1 MSTLTQD
8 DISKAFKSAISGS
21 TFKVEITPLI
31 VDLSNKFTM
40 TQTYRTW
47 LTHFDR
53 LMLAFPNRTDKD
65 KANILLISIG
75 QNAAGYFDRA
85 TTVNTEGDD
94 YKNTRKTLENIFCV
108 PNASAEARVIFFGTR
123 PKPQEKTLA
132 FLGRLRKASVLCKF
146 DNADTEIM
154 RILMNC
160 NSDSK
165 WQEKRFSA
173 KWTENDLVA
182 AENYARQLEQTDLL
196 KKELR
201 ETYGSSTAAEKV
213 NRINAG
219 PSNNCA
225 YCDKSHKKGQCP
237 AYGRTCDLCKKL
249 HHFASVCKSTNSTR
263 GTGSRGGFRGR
274 GRGGFRGR
282 GRGQFN
288 SYQGR
293 GGAQRG
299 GGASRGNSSTYRGA
313 HQSVRKITQESE
325 SSAASENNM
334 DSFESSLKHLSFN
347 EQQ

>member
-1 MSTLTQD
+1 MSNLTRE
-8 DISKAFKSAISGS
+8 DISTAFKSAISGS
-21 TFKVEITPLI
+21 TFKVEIAPLV

-53 LMLAFPNRTDKD
+53 LMLAFPNRSDKD

-75 QNAAGYFDRA
+75 QNAAGFFDRA
-85 TTVNTEGDD
+85 TIVTTEDNE

-160 NSDSK
+160 NSDPK

-173 KWTENDLVA
+173 KWTEADLVA

-288 SYQGR
+288 SYRGR

-313 HQSVRKITQESE
+313 HQSVRKITQDSE

>member
-1 MSTLTQD
+1 M
-8 DISKAFKSAISGS
+8 
-21 TFKVEITPLI
+21 
-31 VDLSNKFTM
+31 
-40 TQTYRTW
+40 
-47 LTHFDR
+47 
-53 LMLAFPNRTDKD
+53 
-65 KANILLISIG
+65 LISIG

-85 TTVNTEGDD
+85 TTVTTEANE

-108 PNASAEARVIFFGTR
+108 PDAKAEARVIFFGTR

-132 FLGRLRKASVLCKF
+132 FLNRLRQASVLCKF

-160 NSDSK
+160 NSDPK

-173 KWTENDLVA
+173 KWTEANLVE

-201 ETYGSSTAAEKV
+201 ETYGSSTTEKV
-213 NRINAG
+213 NRIKAG
-219 PSNNCA
+219 SSNNCA

-274 GRGGFRGR
+274 GRGR
-282 GRGQFN
+282 FN
-288 SYQGR
+288 SYRGR

-313 HQSVRKITQESE
+313 HQSVRKITQDSE

>member
-1 MSTLTQD
+1 MSTLTRE
-8 DISKAFKSAISGS
+8 DISTAFKSAISGS
-21 TFKVEITPLI
+21 TFKVEIAPLV

-53 LMLAFPNRTDKD
+53 LMLAFPNRSDKD
-65 KANILLISIG
+65 KANILLISLG
-75 QNAAGYFDRA
+75 QNAAAYFDRT
-85 TTVNTEGDD
+85 TTVDTEGNE

-160 NSDSK
+160 NSDPK

-173 KWTENDLVA
+173 KWTEDNLVE
-182 AENYARQLEQTDLL
+182 AENYARLLEQTDLL

-201 ETYGSSTAAEKV
+201 ETYGSSSTEKV
-213 NRINAG
+213 NRINAV
-219 PSNNCA
+219 PSKNCD
-225 YCDKSHKKGQCP
+225 YCGRAHKKGQCP
-237 AYGRTCDLCKKL
+237 AFGKQCDHCKKM
-249 HHFASVCKSTNSTR
+249 HHFSSVCKSKNTHGTNQS
-263 GTGSRGGFRGR
+263 
-274 GRGGFRGR
+274 RGGFRGR
-282 GRGQFN
+282 GRGQFHR
-288 SYQGR
+288 GR

-299 GGASRGNSSTYRGA
+299 GGTSRGGGGAYRGA
-313 HQSVRKITQESE
+313 NGNSQSIRKIQQDQTGSE
-325 SSAASENNM
+325 TAASQNNS
-334 DSFESSLKHLSFN
+334 DSFESGLRNLNFN
-347 EQQ
+347 E